1 MTQQRIKVGE
11 DGSVVLPADVVREM
25 GLVPGG
31 EVVLDVRP
39 SGMLYAGS
47 QEAAWQEARRIV
59 RAYIPPGISL
69 VDELIADRRREAE
82 LE

>member
-11 DGSVVLPADVVREM
+11 DGSVVLPADVVRQM
-25 GLVPGG
+25 GLTPGS

-47 QEAAWQEARRIV
+47 QDAAWQEARRLA
-59 RAYIPPGISL
+59 RKYIPPGVSL